1 VITPQSDY
9 CQPILQALVE
19 MGGSA
24 RTSDILTRVEQL
36 MRGKLK
42 EVDYE
47 PHRSDGTVRWSK
59 SAQWARNRMA
69 REGLLKADS
78 PRGVWEIS
86 DAGHMAIT
94 KGNY

>member
-1 VITPQSDY
+1 
-9 CQPILQALVE
+9 